1 MWLAIHDGAI
11 TLRVSLHK
19 EMTEAGTQTVEP
31 VVILTASLFSF
42 IAGEHKV
49 QPSGTCYHLNC
60 HCR

>member
-19 EMTEAGTQTVEP
+19 ELTEAGTQTVEP

-49 QPSGTCYHLNC
+49 
-60 HCR
+60 